1 MSAVIPAE
9 RPTGVA
15 GAAAAGGLLAAAT
28 IIAVKRKTRGP
39 VIRPGLAPRDPSSGF
54 RGGPAGVAAG
64 LSRFPRRRLGFR
76 LLAALAISSGG
87 AAVIGHVE
95 PRPLED
101 DAHRTVDLARRTA
114 ADRTGGRDGS
124 HRLIEVEMMTVGGT
138 SILVDRHR
146 AKSPANATLGKRPSI
161 YYGGAR
167 RPVNFRRPVVSR
179 SVGGVL
185 QVYRRSR
192 LMIQTGPV

>member
-54 RGGPAGVAAG
+54 RGRPAGVAAG
-64 LSRFPRRRLGFR
+64 LSGFARRRLGFR
-76 LLAALAISSGG
+76 LLAALAISGGG
-87 AAVIGHVE
+87 AAVVGHVE

-101 DAHRTVDLARRTA
+101 DAYRTVDLARRTA
-114 ADRTGGRDGS
+114 ADRTGGRHGS
-124 HRLIEVEMMTVGGT
+124 PPPTEGGMMTGGGKT
-138 SILVDRHR
+138 
-146 AKSPANATLGKRPSI
+146 TLPER
-161 YYGGAR
+161 
-167 RPVNFRRPVVSR
+167 
-179 SVGGVL
+179 
-185 QVYRRSR
+185 
-192 LMIQTGPV
+192 

>member
-15 GAAAAGGLLAAAT
+15 GAAAAGGRLAAAT

-54 RGGPAGVAAG
+54 RGRPAGVAAG
-64 LSRFPRRRLGFR
+64 LSGFARRRLGFR
-76 LLAALAISSGG
+76 LLAALAISGGG
-87 AAVIGHVE
+87 AAVVGHVE

-101 DAHRTVDLARRTA
+101 DAYRTVDLARRTA
-114 ADRTGGRDGS
+114 ADRTGGRHGS
-124 HRLIEVEMMTVGGT
+124 HRLIEVELMTVGDT

-146 AKSPANATLGKRPSI
+146 ANSPANAPMCEGLLSFLEVPADLSI
-161 YYGGAR
+161 SAD
-167 RPVNFRRPVVSR
+167 R
-179 SVGGVL
+179 SSLDPPAAYSKSIAVPG
-185 QVYRRSR
+185 
-192 LMIQTGPV
+192 